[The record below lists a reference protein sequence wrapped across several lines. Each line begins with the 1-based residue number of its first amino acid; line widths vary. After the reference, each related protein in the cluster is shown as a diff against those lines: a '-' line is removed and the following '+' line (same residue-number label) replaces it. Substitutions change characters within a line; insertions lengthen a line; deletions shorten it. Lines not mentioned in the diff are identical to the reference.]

1 MHSRIINIWHLICL
15 GLFLA
20 TAGCT
25 QPPTGVGIK
34 PTDRILF
41 VGDSITGQGGNGGFV
56 VMMRA
61 AYKEVHPDATTT
73 FIPLGGSGQT
83 VGSWTYMEKSTRDKD
98 AKDSDLDVKG
108 FGLKSNLDQP
118 ADVVIIMLGMN
129 DILSPSMGAQTA
141 DFDRWAAQYTTLVTA
156 LRDRMKPPVDA
167 TGAAPA
173 TQPDQV
179 KPRIIALATFTNNT
193 DDMNSPKNIVRAELN
208 KRVVEIARTNGC
220 VLLPVGQAVEAL
232 LYEGRT
238 LQSDFHVTGDMVHPN
253 QFGHA
258 AIAQSMLAG
267 LGETVAAKKVEEK
280 YLTPFFNNPKL
291 YPALS
296 YTLELI
302 ATPLTDNQV
311 TYKVNY
317 WWTPVL
323 TQKTPISEVT
333 LQVPAAWT
341 VTPAVQKTS
350 AGTFTITGT
359 PDKLVNVLTL
369 RAQSGDLS
377 KELTINIPA
386 PWLIGSGIVSYE
398 AWPGQKFSVEGSKL
412 PFEAALI
419 KGESLGEPQTLKNGQ
434 SMEWKRY
441 SASVNYVGGSDP
453 GSVDL
458 TQVSFA
464 RTFEAAYCARWIY
477 SPTERPLNLETGANT
492 FAGSPALT
500 IYMNETQCY
509 SDVLKRTTIT
519 TTLNKGW
526 NLLLVRS
533 NHFQWQWQFFCKI
546 SGAAGDDLSDLRFSA
561 ASKRPETK

>member
-1 MHSRIINIWHLICL
+1 MHTRTINIWHLVCL

-20 TAGCT
+20 TAGCA
-25 QPPTGVGIK
+25 QPPTVVGIK
-34 PTDRILF
+34 PTDRVLF

-61 AYKEVHPDATTT
+61 AYKEVHPNSTAT

-83 VGSWTYMEKSTRDKD
+83 VGSWGGMEKSSRGKD
-98 AKDSDLDVKG
+98 AKDNDLDVKG

-118 ADVVIIMLGMN
+118 ADVVVIMLGMN
-129 DILSPSMGAQTA
+129 DILCPYMGEKTA
-141 DFDRWAAQYTTLVTA
+141 DYDNWAAQYTTLLTA
-156 LRDRMKPPVDA
+156 LRERLKSPA
-167 TGAAPA
+167 T
-173 TQPDQV
+173 TQPDPV

-208 KRVVEIARTNGC
+208 KRVVEIARANGC

-238 LQSDFHVTGDMVHPN
+238 LQPDFHVTNDLVHPN
-253 QFGHA
+253 QLGHA
-258 AIAQSMLAG
+258 AIAQAMLAG
-267 LGETVAAKKVEEK
+267 LGETAAAKKVEEK
-280 YLTPFFNNPKL
+280 YLTPFFNDPKL

-296 YTLELI
+296 YTLELV
-302 ATPLTDNQV
+302 ATPLVDSQV
-311 TYKVNY
+311 TYKLNY

-323 TQKTPISEVT
+323 TQKIPISKVT
-333 LQVPAAWT
+333 LQAPADWT
-341 VTPAVQKTS
+341 VTPAMQMTS
-350 AGTFTITGT
+350 AGSFTITGT
-359 PDKLVNVLTL
+359 PDKLVNVMTL
-369 RAQSGDLS
+369 RAQSGELS

-398 AWPGQKFSVEGSKL
+398 AWPGQKFNVEGSKF

-419 KGESLGEPQTLKNGQ
+419 KGEGLGEPQKINNGET
-434 SMEWKRY
+434 MKWKRY

-477 SPTERPLNLETGANT
+477 SPTARPLNLEIGANT

-500 IYMNETQCY
+500 IYMNEKQCF
-509 SDVLKRTTIT
+509 SSVLEHTTVT

-533 NHFQWQWQFFCKI
+533 NHLTWQWQFFCKL
-546 SGAAGDDLSDLRFSA
+546 SGAAGDDLNDLRFSA
-561 ASKRPETK
+561 SSIKPETK